1 MKFKAE
7 EARKKSGV
15 LRGTA
20 QESENEHLGSQKR
33 MKRYG
38 AHRNLK
44 FPGDILF
51 SDLQA
56 SDELLCLFKEMSAT
70 QQSVTAGMKS

>member
-33 MKRYG
+33 YG
-38 AHRNLK
+38 VHRNLK
-44 FPGDILF
+44 FPGGILF

-56 SDELLCLFKEMSAT
+56 SDELLCLFKEMSAI